1 MIRAARIL
9 TLLSLMLLGACA
21 SDESARVVEL
31 EARPALT
38 QSRLDE
44 LQQSATALRRQ
55 YNSLGRS
62 LKKVEEDIAA
72 LTGKPAA
79 NNARPASSPAS
90 SSSSS
95 NAPRTQSSQ
104 APAATTDNIRQPLQ
118 MPKPSEP
125 LLPTPQTEAAA
136 KPEQAS
142 TAPVTLVNNNA
153 AKVDELTEQDM
164 AVEPPKPTAQAAATS
179 AATKKFTV
187 HIASYTATEQVGRG
201 WTQLRARYGDAL
213 KEQKGYVS
221 QFTDSRNRN
230 WQRLNAG
237 RFDNRAEADRIC
249 AAIKA
254 QNSWCEVLS
263 LESNQLKAIN

>member
-9 TLLSLMLLGACA
+9 SLLSLMLLGACA
-21 SDESARVVEL
+21 SGESARVVEL

-79 NNARPASSPAS
+79 NNARLT
-90 SSSSS
+90 SS
-95 NAPRTQSSQ
+95 NAPRAQSSP

-125 LLPTPQTEAAA
+125 LLPTPQAEATT
-136 KPEQAS
+136 KPEQTT

-164 AVEPPKPTAQAAATS
+164 AVEPPKPSAQAAATS
-179 AATKKFTV
+179 AAKKFTV
-187 HIASYTATEQVGRG
+187 HIASYTAAEQVGRG

-213 KEQKGYVS
+213 KELKGYVS
-221 QFTDSRNRN
+221 QFSDSRNRN

>member
-79 NNARPASSPAS
+79 NNARLT
-90 SSSSS
+90 SS

-125 LLPTPQTEAAA
+125 LLPTPQTEATA
-136 KPEQAS
+136 KPEQAT
-142 TAPVTLVNNNA
+142 TAPVTLINNNA

-164 AVEPPKPTAQAAATS
+164 AVEPPKPSAQAAATS
-179 AATKKFTV
+179 AAKKFTV

-221 QFTDSRNRN
+221 QFSDSRNRN